1 MHPQQGEHACLSLA
15 NTASAIIT
23 AKRSECRE
31 QSPRQNDCRAAR
43 AGWWLTRQQPHLPT
57 HTCLQNVLTRGI
69 LNPLARH
76 QYAYFAESNSDLF
89 GAPLSLFFD
98 SGASRKA
105 GGGGLTEP
113 LLLGS
118 LMRRSRTSKQKKMRD
133 PWPSAPK
140 HTRVYQA
147 DWEKEQLSFPSFF
160 FFFLA
165 FSPMGNLL
173 IGWTRGLLDGT
184 RIIPRTRERKQGKLR
199 RMKSSDLCPRSFWKQ

>member
-105 GGGGLTEP
+105 GGGADRAPAFGIFDAAQSDKQAKKNE
-113 LLLGS
+113 GS
-118 LMRRSRTSKQKKMRD
+118 LAFGPQTY
-133 PWPSAPK
+133 PSIPGGLGEGAI
-140 HTRVYQA
+140 
-147 DWEKEQLSFPSFF
+147 EFSFF
-160 FFFLA
+160 FLLFLG
-165 FSPMGNLL
+165 FLS
-173 IGWTRGLLDGT
+173 DG
-184 RIIPRTRERKQGKLR
+184 
-199 RMKSSDLCPRSFWKQ
+199 